1 MHEQMPYNEQS
12 NYDLIEFVENPQPR
26 CPYIILVDSSGSMDG
41 EPINELNEG
50 LKLFKKELMKN
61 ELASKRVE
69 LAVISFDSEIKNL
82 TDGFVSPKNFQ
93 PVEIEAGGVTRMC
106 EAIKLAHSLIEIRK
120 QQYKDGGVQYYRPW
134 IVLITDGVPTDPE
147 GYALD
152 FDSPQFTET
161 ANIVRLGNDAKKF
174 SFFAIGV
181 GNDVDMDALSR
192 ISSTKRPPKKLSGL
206 KFKELFQW
214 LSDSASTRSSS
225 TVGTA
230 VALAPTDGWTED

>member
-1 MHEQMPYNEQS
+1 MHEQMPYNEQN

-82 TDGFVSPKNFQ
+82 TDDFVSPKNFQ

-120 QQYKDGGVQYYRPW
+120 QQYKDGV
-134 IVLITDGVPTDPE
+134 
-147 GYALD
+147 
-152 FDSPQFTET
+152 F
-161 ANIVRLGNDAKKF
+161 NIIDLG
-174 SFFAIGV
+174 
-181 GNDVDMDALSR
+181 
-192 ISSTKRPPKKLSGL
+192 
-206 KFKELFQW
+206 LF
-214 LSDSASTRSSS
+214 
-225 TVGTA
+225 
-230 VALAPTDGWTED
+230 